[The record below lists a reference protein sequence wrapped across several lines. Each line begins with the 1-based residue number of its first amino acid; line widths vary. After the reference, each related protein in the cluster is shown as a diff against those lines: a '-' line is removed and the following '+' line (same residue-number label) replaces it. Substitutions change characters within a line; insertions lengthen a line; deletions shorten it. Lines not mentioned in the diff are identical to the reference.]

1 MAMDSK
7 YNQYDDSNVEI
18 GSRMARNTNLYKEI
32 NKTELDNFEVK
43 SNATVIGNNRNNIDV
58 EKIKNI
64 LDTHYNDVPQRR
76 SVKIEPEEETI
87 ELPKK
92 TIFET
97 KEYDINVI
105 LDKAKEDKVEN
116 YEEERAKKLH
126 NTQLDILN
134 NLTIDPKEYVED
146 YDGDSEETPLEETES
161 HTTSNA
167 KELEKLI
174 NTITINEQTNVME
187 KVNKEKVKEIED
199 TTETEIVPLED
210 QELENTESIDIE
222 EDSNSTGDPLDIFED
237 LKGDGTT
244 AVLEGLQ
251 ERTQQL
257 IQKMEETTSMDESFF
272 TKESRFKKSDFE
284 DDKDFEEVEKSNPII
299 KIVIIIL
306 LVIFIIGVIILV
318 SSLI

>member
-1 MAMDSK
+1 MDS
-7 YNQYDDSNVEI
+7 NDSRFENHDTNNIEI

-64 LDTHYNDVPQRR
+64 LDTHYNDMPQRR
-76 SVKIEPEEETI
+76 SVKIEPEEPI
-87 ELPKK
+87 EAPKK
-92 TIFET
+92 TLFET

-134 NLTIDPKEYVED
+134 NLTIDPKDYIEEYD
-146 YDGDSEETPLEETES
+146 DDETAPLEETES

-187 KVNKEKVKEIED
+187 KVSKDKVKEIEN
-199 TTETEIVPLED
+199 TTETEIIPLES
-210 QELENTESIDIE
+210 TEEMETTE
-222 EDSNSTGDPLDIFED
+222 ESSGDPLDIFED

-257 IQKMEETTSMDESFF
+257 IQKMEETTKVDNSFF
-272 TKESRFKKSDFE
+272 TKESHFKKSDFE
-284 DDKDFEEVEKSNPII
+284 DDKDSDDEKSNPII